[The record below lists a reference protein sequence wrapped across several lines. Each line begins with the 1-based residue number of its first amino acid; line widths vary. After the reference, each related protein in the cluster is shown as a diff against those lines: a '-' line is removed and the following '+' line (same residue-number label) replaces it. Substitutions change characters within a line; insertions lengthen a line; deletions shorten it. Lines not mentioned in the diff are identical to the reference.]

1 MGSSWNISQ
10 CSRMD
15 CNGDCNGTAYY
26 SHVCGKCVGG
36 NAEPDCLTAEFYI
49 YSSDGYRI
57 NGDPVNL
64 LDTFF
69 SAIHIKNFQEEQIE
83 GVNFEIQYNP
93 GILNLD
99 GWSLQPEYLSEA
111 LSDST
116 IFGDNSYILL
126 DFLQED
132 GNFNVG
138 IYDDSYPLIYYPD
151 AGNLIFFRF
160 LTIGNVGDSITLRI
174 NELQV
179 EEYAMTEA
187 NFISKT
193 IYITDELSVITD
205 PGELIPKNFSLG
217 QNYPNPF
224 NPITT
229 ISYSVPNFETVQIKN
244 YNIRGQI
251 IKSLIHSMHQPG
263 NYKIIWD
270 STNDNGILVPAGIY
284 LYALETESFRAVKKL
299 VLLK

>member
-1 MGSSWNISQ
+1 M
-10 CSRMD
+10 
-15 CNGDCNGTAYY
+15 
-26 SHVCGKCVGG
+26 
-36 NAEPDCLTAEFYI
+36 
-49 YSSDGYRI
+49 
-57 NGDPVNL
+57 
-64 LDTFF
+64 
-69 SAIHIKNFQEEQIE
+69 
-83 GVNFEIQYNP
+83 
-93 GILNLD
+93 
-99 GWSLQPEYLSEA
+99 SEA

-116 IFGDNSYILL
+116 IFGENSYVLL

-132 GNFNVG
+132 GIFNVG
-138 IYDDSYPLIYYPD
+138 IYDESYPLIYYPD

-193 IYITDELSVITD
+193 IYLNGLSIN
-205 PGELIPKNFSLG
+205 PNQEEFIPRNFSLG

-229 ISYSVPNFETVQIKN
+229 ISYSVPNFETVQIKI

-263 NYKIIWD
+263 NYEIIWD

>member
-1 MGSSWNISQ
+1 M
-10 CSRMD
+10 
-15 CNGDCNGTAYY
+15 
-26 SHVCGKCVGG
+26 
-36 NAEPDCLTAEFYI
+36 
-49 YSSDGYRI
+49 
-57 NGDPVNL
+57 
-64 LDTFF
+64 
-69 SAIHIKNFQEEQIE
+69 
-83 GVNFEIQYNP
+83 
-93 GILNLD
+93 
-99 GWSLQPEYLSEA
+99 
-111 LSDST
+111 
-116 IFGDNSYILL
+116 
-126 DFLQED
+126 
-132 GNFNVG
+132 G
-138 IYDDSYPLIYYPD
+138 IYDESDPLIYYPD

-160 LTIGNVGDSITLRI
+160 ITNGNVGDSITLRI

-193 IYITDELSVITD
+193 IYLNGLSIN
-205 PGELIPKNFSLG
+205 PNQEEFIPRNFSLG

-229 ISYSVPNFETVQIKN
+229 ISYSVPNFETVQIKI

-251 IKSLIHSMHQPG
+251 IKSLIHSMHQSG
-263 NYKIIWD
+263 NYEIIWD